1 VAKWIRQKI
10 SNLSIAGSN
19 PAGCTTYETKTKQRS
34 RTMKN
39 KIKKT
44 PRCILP
50 PNKAIKNKKKTKNKN
65 KCREKIKPWS

>member
-1 VAKWIRQKI
+1 
-10 SNLSIAGSN
+10 
-19 PAGCTTYETKTKQRS
+19 
-34 RTMKN
+34 MKN
-39 KIKKT
+39 KIKKI